1 MHAHVLHNQHIVPL
15 DRVRLSPGQAGI
27 LNGWGLF
34 TTMRIYDGE
43 MFAFERH
50 WARLERDARRTD
62 LPLPISPE
70 IALPALREL
79 LSINRVQSG
88 CLRVYFIYNRIGF
101 WKSGEPLPDVD
112 FLAYTTDLPS
122 RGGAVRLAI
131 AEQGRHAAH
140 PLAGT
145 KVTSWLGNV
154 WTLKRAADRGFDEV
168 ILLNEHAE
176 VAECTAANVFVCRNG
191 EVRTP
196 PLTSGCLAGVTREI
210 LLEQAPSAGLKLI
223 EATVTPRD
231 LEEADEIFV
240 TSTTREVQ
248 PVAAIE
254 SRALAQAPGPI
265 TARLKESFS
274 GYVREYLSKRVRSR
288 AT

>member
-1 MHAHVLHNQHIVPL
+1 MHGHVLHNQRIVPL
-15 DRVRLSPGQAGI
+15 DRVRLSPGQAGL

-34 TTMRIYDGE
+34 STMRIYDGE

-50 WARLERDARRTD
+50 WARLERDARRID

-70 IALPALREL
+70 IALPSLREL
-79 LSINRVQSG
+79 LSTNRVKSG

-122 RGGAVRLAI
+122 RGSAARLAI

-145 KVTSWLGNV
+145 KVTSWLSNV
-154 WTLKRAADRGFDEV
+154 WSLKRAADRGFDEV

-176 VAECTAANVFVCRNG
+176 VAECTAANIFVCRKG

-196 PLTSGCLAGVTREI
+196 PLSSGCLAGVTREI
-210 LLEQAPSAGLKLI
+210 LLEHAGSAGVKVV
-223 EATVTPRD
+223 ESAVTPRD

-248 PVAAIE
+248 PVTEIE
-254 SRALAQAPGPI
+254 SRGAPLPSGPI
-265 TARLKESFS
+265 TARLKELFTR
-274 GYVREYLSKRVRSR
+274 YVRDYLSKRAPSR